1 MDEPTTF
8 LDASCQYEMLD
19 MIKELMDKGKCVVV
33 VLHDIA
39 QAVRVADRL
48 ILLAD
53 GESVYCG
60 QSEDFAKRGALEKYM
75 DLSLHK
81 ITVDGEEISFVTKK
95 R

>member
-19 MIKELMDKGKCVVV
+19 MIKEFRDKGKCVVV
-33 VLHDIA
+33 ELHDIA

-53 GESVYCG
+53 GEKAFYGTPHKLFESRILEEQMKIIPHKTVYNG
-60 QSEDFAKRGALEKYM
+60 KDIFY
-75 DLSLHK
+75 
-81 ITVDGEEISFVTKK
+81 FTKK
-95 R
+95 E

>member
-1 MDEPTTF
+1 MKI
-8 LDASCQYEMLD
+8 DATLK
-19 MIKELMDKGKCVVV
+19 KELRDKGKCVVV

-60 QSEDFAKRGALEKYM
+60 QSEDFAKSGALENIWICLCIK
-75 DLSLHK
+75 LPL
-81 ITVDGEEISFVTKK
+81 TAK

>member
-8 LDASCQYEMLD
+8 LDASYQYEMLD
-19 MIKELMDKGKCVVV
+19 MIKELRDKGKCVVV

-60 QSEDFAKRGALEKYM
+60 QSEDFAKSGALEIWICLCIK
-75 DLSLHK
+75 LPL
-81 ITVDGEEISFVTKK
+81 TAK

>member
-33 VLHDIA
+33 ELHDIA

-48 ILLAD
+48 ILLAA

-60 QSEDFAKRGALEKYM
+60 QSEDFAKSGAPEKYM